1 MDILSERIA
10 ESFKNSADK
19 GKQSIYLNLYQLL
32 KNGILNHDYPVGN
45 FLPPTRKLAEYLKIS
60 RSSVN
65 RSYELLCIEGYIIS
79 KPGAGY
85 LILDF
90 LKKSEI
96 RKVPISADRYA
107 ELSFEG
113 KSFLQNINLINP
125 TDDKSVAFRPGLP
138 PLDIFPVNQW
148 KNLSNLYW
156 RHIKAST
163 LTYYPASGIDSLKKS
178 LSSYLNISRNLRLDY
193 HQIII
198 VSGSLQSL
206 YLIGK
211 VLIERG
217 DTVHMENPTFP
228 NVHTIFKSLNA
239 NIEGMSVDAEG
250 AMVPKS
256 KAKNSSAPKVI
267 HLTPSAHYPT
277 GVPMTL
283 KRRMEMLDWASAN
296 KCFIIEND
304 YEHEVICRN
313 KTVPSIFSL
322 DTEDR
327 TIYLGTFNRVL
338 HPSIRLG
345 YMIVP
350 NHLMHAV
357 QALQKMSHRFISP
370 SIQIVMNQFIE
381 KKMLMNHVKNLQIV
395 ADQRKKSFVE
405 AFNEAFQG
413 KLKISESQSKELH
426 LLIELPEKV
435 SESKFISIL
444 QDHNIVVHPYSRCF
458 IGGETKK
465 GIILGYSSI
474 RTPTMK
480 KKVQLM
486 ADLYFEHF

>member
-1 MDILSERIA
+1 M
-10 ESFKNSADK
+10 
-19 GKQSIYLNLYQLL
+19 
-32 KNGILNHDYPVGN
+32 
-45 FLPPTRKLAEYLKIS
+45 
-60 RSSVN
+60 
-65 RSYELLCIEGYIIS
+65 
-79 KPGAGY
+79 
-85 LILDF
+85 
-90 LKKSEI
+90 
-96 RKVPISADRYA
+96 
-107 ELSFEG
+107 
-113 KSFLQNINLINP
+113 
-125 TDDKSVAFRPGLP
+125 
-138 PLDIFPVNQW
+138 
-148 KNLSNLYW
+148 
-156 RHIKAST
+156 
-163 LTYYPASGIDSLKKS
+163 
-178 LSSYLNISRNLRLDY
+178 
-193 HQIII
+193 
-198 VSGSLQSL
+198 
-206 YLIGK
+206 
-211 VLIERG
+211 
-217 DTVHMENPTFP
+217 
-228 NVHTIFKSLNA
+228 
-239 NIEGMSVDAEG
+239 
-250 AMVPKS
+250 
-256 KAKNSSAPKVI
+256 
-267 HLTPSAHYPT
+267 
-277 GVPMTL
+277 
-283 KRRMEMLDWASAN
+283 
-296 KCFIIEND
+296 
-304 YEHEVICRN
+304 
-313 KTVPSIFSL
+313 PSIFSL
-322 DTEDR
+322 DKEDR

-405 AFNEAFQG
+405 AFNEAFKG

>member
-1 MDILSERIA
+1 M
-10 ESFKNSADK
+10 ESFQKSADK
-19 GKQSIYLNLYQLL
+19 QKQSIYLKLYQLL

-45 FLPPTRKLAEYLKIS
+45 YLPPTRTLAEQLKIS

-65 RSYELLCIEGYIIS
+65 RSYELLSIEGYIIS

-96 RKVPISADRYA
+96 RKVNVSADNYA
-107 ELSFEG
+107 ELSHEG
-113 KSFLQNINLINP
+113 QSFLANINLINT

-163 LTYYPASGIDSLKKS
+163 LSYYPSSGIDSLKKS
-178 LSSYLNISRNLRLDY
+178 LCSYLNISRNIKFDY

-211 VLIERG
+211 VLINKG
-217 DTVHMENPTFP
+217 DAVYMENPTFP

-239 NIEGMSVDAEG
+239 KIEPLSIDDEG
-250 AMVPKS
+250 AMLPSTKRKNTPSPKLL
-256 KAKNSSAPKVI
+256 

-277 GVPMTL
+277 GVPMSL
-283 KRRMEMLDWASAN
+283 KRRQEILEWASAN

-304 YEHEVICRN
+304 YEHEVICRK

-350 NHLMHAV
+350 NHLMHAM

-381 KKMLMNHVKNLQIV
+381 KKMLMNHVKNLQQV
-395 ADQRKKSFVE
+395 ADQRKQSFIAE
-405 AFNEAFQG
+405 FEQAFQG
-413 KLKISESQSKELH
+413 KLKISVSRSSELH
-426 LLIELPEKV
+426 LLIELPEEV
-435 SESKFISIL
+435 SESKYISIL

-458 IGGETKK
+458 ISGEPKR

-474 RTPTMK
+474 RTPTMR

-486 ADLYFEHF
+486 ADLFFEHF